1 MVAIKQKNN
10 LHVDRIS
17 GDIFRLFVN
26 ESIPAMFFDLAG
38 RRYMYFFTRLFL
50 SFQMIRQLNVV
61 VFQRAVEVDYFLYST
76 DNFSLT
82 NREKFEV
89 VSKVIL

>member
-1 MVAIKQKNN
+1 
-10 LHVDRIS
+10 
-17 GDIFRLFVN
+17 
-26 ESIPAMFFDLAG
+26 
-38 RRYMYFFTRLFL
+38 MYFFTRLFL